1 MTDATTPPPIEGSHP
16 SLYNHDLAPVPL
28 EKRTWNQWHFA
39 ALWVGMV
46 VCVTTYTIA
55 AGMISQG
62 LNWWQACLIVLL
74 GNGLVLIPIVLNA
87 HAGAKYGV
95 PFPVLARSAF
105 GVFGA
110 NVPAMLRAV
119 VACGWF
125 GIQTWL
131 GGVSL
136 YTLYMVMTGQ
146 APSTD
151 IGTGHFV
158 GFGVFW
164 CINVYFILRGT
175 DGIKFLETWA
185 APFLIAMGL
194 ALLLWGITHTDGLGA
209 MLDATNPKTP
219 TAFWPLFWPNLT
231 AMVGYWA
238 TLAINIPD
246 FTRFARSQRDQ
257 IVGQAIGLP
266 GTMLLFAFVGVA
278 VTGATLIVFKEA
290 IWDPTQLAARFE
302 SRVVIGIATFALAVA
317 TLSTNIAANVVGPAN
332 DIANLA
338 PSKLTFRIGGL
349 ITAVIGILMMPW
361 KLLSSSAS
369 YTFTWLIGYS
379 ALLGPIGGILIA
391 DYFVLRRMTLD
402 TGDLYRAGG
411 QYRFR
416 GGFNVPAL
424 LALAI
429 GALPCLPGFL
439 RALDRVADPTLV
451 KGGWDALYES
461 AWFYGFFAAG
471 IAHVVLSRVMR
482 TVAVVTQPLDSSTR
496 SR

>member
-1 MTDATTPPPIEGSHP
+1 MTDATTPPPIAGSHP
-16 SLYNHDLAPVPL
+16 SLYNHDLAPVPPD
-28 EKRTWNQWHFA
+28 KRTWNQWHFA

-46 VCVTTYTIA
+46 VCVTSYTIA

-74 GNGLVLIPIVLNA
+74 GNGLVLVPIVLNA

-110 NVPAMLRAV
+110 NVPAMLRAI

-146 APSTD
+146 PHSTD
-151 IGTGHFV
+151 IGAGHFA

-164 CINVYFILRGT
+164 CINVFFIVRGT
-175 DGIKFLETWA
+175 EGIKFLETWA
-185 APFLIAMGL
+185 APFLIVAGL
-194 ALLLWGITHTDGLGA
+194 ALLGWGISATDGLGA
-209 MLDATNPKTP
+209 MLAATEVKKDVSV
-219 TAFWPLFWPNLT
+219 WSLFWPNLT

-246 FTRFARSQRDQ
+246 FTRYARSQRDQ
-257 IVGQAIGLP
+257 VVGQAIGLP
-266 GTMLLFAFVGVA
+266 GTMLLFAFIGVA
-278 VTGATLIVFKEA
+278 VTGATLIVFKQP

-302 SRVVIGIATFALAVA
+302 SRLVIGLATFALAVA

-349 ITAVIGILMMPW
+349 ITACIGILMMPW
-361 KLLSSSAS
+361 KLLSSAEA
-369 YTFTWLIGYS
+369 YTYTWLIGYS

-391 DYFVLRRMTLD
+391 DYFVLRRMRLD
-402 TGDLYRAGG
+402 TQDLYRANGR
-411 QYRFR
+411 YRFMN
-416 GGFNVPAL
+416 GFNLPAL
-424 LALAI
+424 IALAL

-439 RALDRVADPTLV
+439 KALERVSNTALP
-451 KGGWDALYES
+451 KNGWDALYES
-461 AWFYGFFAAG
+461 AWFFGFFTAG
-471 IAHVVLSRVMR
+471 IAHIVLSRVMK
-482 TVAVVTQPLDSSTR
+482 TVSQPLDSAAS
-496 SR
+496 SQ